1 MLRTTRNWSKI
12 FYVHFPGRRNHF
24 YKGDLLKNAK
34 GPRLTWMS
42 ACWLLEVFAWPI
54 TAEDTS
60 EQISD
65 LEISCA
71 VIGSYISTSTCLY
84 TRGIVVLDWISQSM
98 WLDYMNTIS
107 DWNFQYGGPSSND
120 GGSLGYL
127 RGGWGRSRRSCS
139 TAWFSLTGRTCSINP
154 QFLEVEREGKK
165 AIMLIPAGFWPPC
178 WGKVSWSYGWSLP
191 RRHRASLPAAMR
203 QLKVNSF

>member
-1 MLRTTRNWSKI
+1 M
-12 FYVHFPGRRNHF
+12 
-24 YKGDLLKNAK
+24 
-34 GPRLTWMS
+34 
-42 ACWLLEVFAWPI
+42 
-54 TAEDTS
+54 
-60 EQISD
+60 
-65 LEISCA
+65 
-71 VIGSYISTSTCLY
+71 IGSYISTSTCLY

-203 QLKVNSF
+203 QLKVNSFLAELGSNISVPCNRCGSPPCYVMLQFEYVFFVDVSELYWVKALDEENCVYDNSCVVED

>member
-1 MLRTTRNWSKI
+1 MILIPCWRPWNKKLADTTISGK
-12 FYVHFPGRRNHF
+12 
-24 YKGDLLKNAK
+24 LL
-34 GPRLTWMS
+34 
-42 ACWLLEVFAWPI
+42 C
-54 TAEDTS
+54 
-60 EQISD
+60 
-65 LEISCA
+65 CA

-107 DWNFQYGGPSSND
+107 DWNFHYGGPSSND